1 MNMKSLLK
9 TIFTIIIAVS
19 ILHGCNSEVFISD
32 FAPSINEVLLSEKD
46 SVAEVGFESS
56 DWDVRSVF
64 FIDEDSN
71 YYSINGDIYGH
82 DGNLVYKDSHLYTDG
97 LELVKLVV
105 SHPDIK
111 LTIER
116 KDVKHLVLSNSEN
129 MDDETKRI
137 YLNIGN
143 KYNSKHISVDI
154 EPSSRYNLDSIVYT
168 VSPYSVMDSMIQKR
182 DVYGCI
188 NPTEH
193 VSTFDVYPY
202 RNFKIEYSFVNEHEW
217 ETMLTEEQLKIFGK
231 DAPMVPVPVIYQDSP
246 VMSTVTL
253 PLSAAVQN
261 LPLPEEM
268 LEIKETVSVN
278 PNKQRTCRIKCW
290 YKYYG
295 VWFKIYASHPVI
307 DEKRI
312 LNGVLNIFYPQS
324 YEIEYGE
331 ETEVNIQYNT
341 LK

>member
-9 TIFTIIIAVS
+9 TILTVITAVT

-32 FAPSINEVLLSEKD
+32 FAPSVSEVRLSEKD
-46 SVAEVGFESS
+46 SVSEIGFDASN
-56 DWDVRSVF
+56 WDVKSVF
-64 FIDEDSN
+64 FIDEDGI
-71 YYSINGDIYGH
+71 YQGVNGDIYGH
-82 DGNLVYKDSHLYTDG
+82 DGNLVYQDSYLYTDG

-116 KDVKHLVLSNSEN
+116 KDATHLVFSKPGNT
-129 MDDETKRI
+129 DYETKRI

-143 KYNSKHISVDI
+143 MYNSKQISVDI

-168 VSPYSVMDSMIQKR
+168 VSSYSVMDSMIQKR

-202 RNFKIEYSFVNEHEW
+202 KNFKIEYSFVNEHEW
-217 ETMLTEEQLKIFGK
+217 GTVLTEAQLKIFGK
-231 DAPMVPVPVIYQDSP
+231 DAPMVPVPVISQGSP

-261 LPLPEEM
+261 LPLPDEM
-268 LEIKETVSVN
+268 LEIKETVSVS
-278 PNKQRTCRIKCW
+278 PNKQRTCRITCW

-295 VWFKIYASHPVI
+295 VWFNIYASHPVTG
-307 DEKRI
+307 EKRI
-312 LNGVLNIFYPQS
+312 LKGVLGIFYPQS

-331 ETEVNIQYNT
+331 ETDLY
-341 LK
+341 

>member
-9 TIFTIIIAVS
+9 IIHIVLIAVF

-32 FAPSINEVLLSEKD
+32 FAPSINEVRLSEKD
-46 SVAEVGFESS
+46 SVSEIGFESS
-56 DWDVRSVF
+56 NWDVKSVF
-64 FIDEDSN
+64 FIDEEGV
-71 YYSINGDIYGH
+71 YHGINGDIYGH
-82 DGNLVYKDSHLYTDG
+82 DGNLVYKDSYLYTDG
-97 LELVKLVV
+97 LELVKLEV
-105 SHPDIK
+105 SYPDIK

-129 MDDETKRI
+129 MAYETKRI

-168 VSPYSVMDSMIQKR
+168 VSSYIVMDSMVQKS

-188 NPTEH
+188 NHTEH

-202 RNFKIEYSFVNEHEW
+202 KNFKIEYSFVNEHEL
-217 ETMLTEEQLKIFGK
+217 ETVLTEEQLKIFGK
-231 DAPMVPVPVIYQDSP
+231 DAPMVPVPVISQGSP
-246 VMSTVTL
+246 VMSTATL
-253 PLSAAVQN
+253 SLSADVQN

-268 LEIKETVSVN
+268 LEIKETVSVS

-295 VWFKIYASHPVI
+295 IWFKIYASHPVTG
-307 DEKRI
+307 EKRI
-312 LNGVLNIFYPQS
+312 LKGVLDIFYPQS

-331 ETEVNIQYNT
+331 ETGFN
-341 LK
+341 